1 MNKFE
6 SVEEYIETY
15 EGKAKEYLQQL
26 RNIIKTEAPD
36 CTELINYNIAAYA
49 LVDGGKRNEQI
60 MFAGFKNHIGFY
72 PHPSTIAQFWDDLFG
87 FKKAKGSV
95 QFPLSRPLPKKLIID
110 MINYRLEELK
120 K

>member
-6 SVEEYIETY
+6 SVDEYIETY

-60 MFAGFKNHIGFY
+60 MLL
-72 PHPSTIAQFWDDLFG
+72 AQSYQRTQARFTVHSKSRDLVCR
-87 FKKAKGSV
+87 A
-95 QFPLSRPLPKKLIID
+95 
-110 MINYRLEELK
+110 
-120 K
+120 